1 MEDEKN
7 SISERSRYV
16 RDSANQH
23 EENMLHSARRLDREA
38 LSWIYRTYH
47 PAMYRYLYHHLG
59 DAQTAQDLASEVFRR
74 LLQELRDGGGPSRQ
88 LSAWLYRV
96 AHNLIVDELRRR
108 THRDHHPLD
117 ERLVETLSDSS
128 KSPEELAGTAVT
140 NARIRAALHDLTPE
154 QREVIVL
161 KFLQGMSNAE
171 VAEITGKTVSAI
183 KALQHRGLGA
193 LREQLVASDSATIRT
208 VSGQAK
214 ALST

>member
-1 MEDEKN
+1 
-7 SISERSRYV
+7 
-16 RDSANQH
+16 
-23 EENMLHSARRLDREA
+23 MLSSARSLDQEA

-47 PAMYRYLYHHLG
+47 ASIYRYLYHHLG

-74 LLQELRDGGGPSRQ
+74 LLQALRDGAGPSRQ

-108 THRDHHPLD
+108 THRDHQPLD
-117 ERLVETLSDSS
+117 ETLAETLSDTG

-140 NARIRAALHDLTPE
+140 NARIRVALHDLTPE

-171 VAEITGKTVSAI
+171 VAEVTGKTVSAV
-183 KALQHRGLGA
+183 KALQHRGLDT
-193 LREQLVASDSATIRT
+193 LREQFVAADSATIRT
-208 VSGQAK
+208 VNGRAE